1 MRVVMAVMVVCMSV
15 SLLSAAEDRVATCG
29 QQANERGLKGQ
40 ARSAFMKEC
49 TKRQNEAK
57 KDKKRK
63 SGDQPGEQATD
74 GERDRERTMTDE
86 QQRAEEQERQRAETA
101 EQERVR
107 REAEAKAKEQE
118 QSRQQAEQ
126 KAKPPAKQSTT
137 PKPVTM
143 PPKPATGQQRN

>member
-1 MRVVMAVMVVCMSV
+1 MAVMVVCMSV
-15 SLLSAAEDRVATCG
+15 SLPSAAEDRVATCG

-49 TKRQNEAK
+49 TKGQNEAK

-107 REAEAKAKEQE
+107 RETEAKAKEQE

-137 PKPVTM
+137 PKPVAT
-143 PPKPATGQQRN
+143 PPKPSTGQQRN